1 MRTPVVSYT
10 VNSTLD
16 GKAIA
21 FGENFRQALH
31 KADGSAELHTYV
43 NYAHGD
49 ETLQEMYGYDAWR
62 AARLKTLKGK
72 YDPEGRFDF
81 YAPI

>member
-1 MRTPVVSYT
+1 M
-10 VNSTLD
+10 NSTLD
-16 GKAIA
+16 SKAIA

-62 AARLKTLKGK
+62 AARLKTLKEK

>member
-1 MRTPVVSYT
+1 MVSYS

-16 GKAIA
+16 ANAIA
-21 FGENFRQALH
+21 FGESFRQALH
-31 KADGSAELHTYV
+31 EADGSAELHTYV

-49 ETLQEMYGYDAWR
+49 ESLEEMYGYEAWR
-62 AARLKTLKGK
+62 VTRLRELKAK
-72 YDPEGRFDF
+72 YDPFGKFDF